1 MSGFQTIQDLLSRLS
16 AYPVWQVAIEMVVI
30 WGFVY
35 LIWRFVQGTRAARAL
50 AGIILLVL
58 LTVLLRLFTPVE
70 SFERLSLLYDK
81 LLTLVAVALV
91 VVFQPELR
99 RALIR
104 LGEAPFFFSTSQD
117 VASVVEPLV
126 AAATFLSKNKFGAI
140 VAVERQVGLRE
151 TAETGKALSAD
162 LSAELL
168 ESIFWPSNP
177 LHDMGVVIR
186 GNKVAAAGVQF
197 PLAEAREVNDPSLG
211 TRHRA
216 AIGLTRSTDAL
227 VIVVSE
233 ETGAISLG
241 ERGKLQRWLTPE
253 ALRSELTRRLSPSML
268 AQQVAEVEAE
278 AIESDGLSTEGA
290 NEKPASAADATNE
303 EQAA

>member
-1 MSGFQTIQDLLSRLS
+1 MSGFRTIADLFNRLG
-16 AYPVWQVAIEMVVI
+16 AYPVWQVAIELAVI

-35 LIWRFVQGTRAARAL
+35 LIWRFVRGTRAARAL
-50 AGIILLVL
+50 TGIIVLVL

-70 SFERLSLLYDK
+70 SFERLAYLFDRLLGF
-81 LLTLVAVALV
+81 VALALV
-91 VVFQPELR
+91 IVFQPELR

-104 LGEAPFFFSTSQD
+104 LGEAPFFLASSQD

-140 VAVERQVGLRE
+140 VAIERQVGLRE
-151 TAETGKALSAD
+151 TAEAGTTLNAD
-162 LSAELL
+162 LTAELL

-186 GNKVAAAGVQF
+186 GKKIVAAGAQF
-197 PLAEAREVNDPSLG
+197 PLAEPSEVGDATLG

-233 ETGAISLG
+233 ETGAISLS

-253 ALRSELTRRLSPSML
+253 AMRAELTRRLS
-268 AQQVAEVEAE
+268 AGRIAEQVADAD
-278 AIESDGLSTEGA
+278 AAGNGESVGLSDEGL
-290 NEKPASAADATNE
+290 EPADQAKSDSE

>member
-1 MSGFQTIQDLLSRLS
+1 MPGFRTIQDLFDRLG
-16 AYPVWQVAIEMVVI
+16 AYPLWQVVVELAVI
-30 WGFVY
+30 WLFVY
-35 LIWRFVQGTRAARAL
+35 MVWRFVQGTRAARAL
-50 AGIILLVL
+50 TGIVVLVL
-58 LTVLLRLFTPVE
+58 LTVLLRLFTPVQ
-70 SFERLSLLYDK
+70 SFERLAYLYDR
-81 LLTLVAVALV
+81 LLGFVALALII
-91 VVFQPELR
+91 VFQPELR

-104 LGEAPFFFSTSQD
+104 LGEAPFFFASSGS

-126 AAATFLSKNKFGAI
+126 AASTFLSKNKFGAI
-140 VAVERQVGLRE
+140 MAIERQVGLRE
-151 TAETGKALSAD
+151 TAETGKILNAE

-177 LHDMGVVIR
+177 LHDMGVIIR
-186 GNKVAAAGVQF
+186 GDRIVAAGAQF
-197 PLAEAREVNDPSLG
+197 PLAEPHEVSDPTLG

-233 ETGAISLG
+233 ETGAISLA

-253 ALRSELTRRLSPSML
+253 ALRAELTSRLSPSRI
-268 AQQVAEVEAE
+268 AVQAAEEQARE
-278 AIESDGLSTEGA
+278 TGALSDEGID
-290 NEKPASAADATNE
+290 EKPTDDSDNE